1 MKERISSFII
11 ACALVFSCVAIPF
24 LTRPVPASATGAEGM
39 LSWEYMMHLWALEG
53 LFTHDSANYYGGFQG
68 YTDEQKS
75 NAMSGLKDFY
85 DGQTRDLKNW
95 LVVGKG
101 IAEAKV
107 NDWWDKLKSGTLD
120 LVGDVGSAVY
130 DWLNSKSKEVEEQW
144 SDGQSSTVDRSKFI
158 KDGYISGDTL
168 SDFMISYAS
177 RGSKKPQF
185 YYDQPSGKF
194 KAFYILPYAYTYEHL
209 YGDID
214 KSCDFTII
222 YVDNVGYVSGQK
234 FIKWGD
240 DQQAPTISG
249 TYYLQ
254 NFGYAK
260 DIGFYD
266 FIDKISDDLVG
277 SVTVDDKEQEKY
289 KLPPTSAEMDASKQ
303 LPAVIDTYGGN
314 LPQPYKKPENND
326 KHKPVPFVPT
336 PVPVDWTRIHGDG
349 DGSGGVKIIIKDTD
363 INSTKQFNYN
373 EYKKLQVQIKKLSQ
387 TLNKILNLK
396 QYNIENNT
404 EIDGDGKTLPIMEP
418 DFHQAIDL
426 KKKFPFSL
434 PWDVLYIFK
443 LFNSSPEAP
452 AVTIDYPVISKGSGW
467 GCYTVTTKPIVV
479 DFNTD
484 TWNKVAKV
492 CRVML
497 FLLFAVGVCWAF
509 FVK

>member
-1 MKERISSFII
+1 MKERISSLII

-24 LTRPVPASATGAEGM
+24 IARPVPAFATGAEGM

-107 NDWWDKLKSGTLD
+107 NEWWDNLKSGTLD

-130 DWLNSKSKEVEEQW
+130 DWLNAKSSDVAKQW
-144 SDGQSSTVDRSKFI
+144 SSDAPANIKYNSDGNISAKALESYLFSLSPLKPFWQRHSYPIECCGISYLSMSSSRLIYVRVYTKHVFDDGIVRYQEYEFDGIPQSSETIEWTGPEGPFHDWC
-158 KDGYISGDTL
+158 TL
-168 SDFMISYAS
+168 
-177 RGSKKPQF
+177 
-185 YYDQPSGKF
+185 
-194 KAFYILPYAYTYEHL
+194 
-209 YGDID
+209 
-214 KSCDFTII
+214 
-222 YVDNVGYVSGQK
+222 
-234 FIKWGD
+234 
-240 DQQAPTISG
+240 
-249 TYYLQ
+249 
-254 NFGYAK
+254 
-260 DIGFYD
+260 
-266 FIDKISDDLVG
+266 DKIKSNIIDNPSSFWTDIIDNGEKVDIKPLPTYKDL
-277 SVTVDDKEQEKY
+277 ENQ
-289 KLPPTSAEMDASKQ
+289 KQ

-314 LPQPYKKPENND
+314 LPKPYRDPNND
-326 KHKPVPFVPT
+326 DDGDGKNKPVPYTPQPIKVP
-336 PVPVDWTRIHGDG
+336 WELLHGDG

-363 INSTKQFNYN
+363 INSIKEFNYN

-387 TLNKILNLK
+387 TLNKILNLN

-404 EIDGDGKTLPIMEP
+404 KIGGDGKTLPFIEP
-418 DFHQAIDL
+418 DFHQAIDF

-467 GCYTVTTKPIVV
+467 GGYTVTTKPIVV

-484 TWNKVAKV
+484 IWNKVAKV

-497 FLLFAVGVCWAF
+497 FLLFSVGICWAF

>member
-24 LTRPVPASATGAEGM
+24 LTRPVPAQATGVEGM

-107 NDWWDKLKSGTLD
+107 NDWWDNLKSGTLD

-130 DWLNSKSKEVEEQW
+130 DWLNSKSASTSQQW
-144 SDGQSSTVDRSKFI
+144 ADYKDIPSFDTPLISAQISNAVSLTESFAKYKMKNSFQDVVNESDI
-158 KDGYISGDTL
+158 KN
-168 SDFMISYAS
+168 A
-177 RGSKKPQF
+177 KV
-185 YYDQPSGKF
+185 
-194 KAFYILPYAYTYEHL
+194 IL
-209 YGDID
+209 
-214 KSCDFTII
+214 
-222 YVDNVGYVSGQK
+222 
-234 FIKWGD
+234 
-240 DQQAPTISG
+240 ISG
-249 TYYLQ
+249 TTSTYDENAFMCVYNGPATGSLDLNRLDASIYSVNNNSYYKTSEWCGPDYFSFSPYV
-254 NFGYAK
+254 NDANTYVFSNYTVK
-260 DIGFYD
+260 DK
-266 FIDKISDDLVG
+266 DKYKVPPSEEQL
-277 SVTVDDKEQEKY
+277 EQERK
-289 KLPPTSAEMDASKQ
+289 

-314 LPQPYKKPENND
+314 LPQPYKKPDND
-326 KHKPVPFVPT
+326 DKEKPVPYVPT

-467 GCYTVTTKPIVV
+467 GGYTVTTKPIVV

-484 TWNKVAKV
+484 TWNQVAKV

-497 FLLFAVGVCWAF
+497 FLLFAVGICWAF

>member
-24 LTRPVPASATGAEGM
+24 ITRPVPASATGAEGM
-39 LSWEYMMHLWALEG
+39 LSWEYMMHLWALQG

-75 NAMSGLKDFY
+75 NAMSGLKDFF
-85 DGQTRDLKNW
+85 DGQTSDLKNW

-107 NDWWDKLKSGTLD
+107 NEWWDNLKSGTLD

-130 DWLNSKSKEVEEQW
+130 DWLNSKSGEVAKQW
-144 SDGQSSTVDRSKFI
+144 QDGIPEPVDRDKFI
-158 KDGYISGDTL
+158 KGDYL
-168 SDFMISYAS
+168 SNDALSNYLYNFGLAHSE
-177 RGSKKPQF
+177 KCDW
-185 YYDQPSGKF
+185 YYDGRYPYDF
-194 KAFYILPYAYTYEHL
+194 DFDAFYQIPAWDNYNYCFAAVNTKEH
-209 YGDID
+209 YH
-214 KSCDFTII
+214 
-222 YVDNVGYVSGQK
+222 
-234 FIKWGD
+234 FIFRLITSKEW
-240 DQQAPTISG
+240 A
-249 TYYLQ
+249 TYYQ
-254 NFGYAK
+254 DFHNNNFVVPSDVINGICV
-260 DIGFYD
+260 D
-266 FIDKISDDLVG
+266 DKAQEKVQLPP
-277 SVTVDDKEQEKY
+277 TVDDLEK
-289 KLPPTSAEMDASKQ
+289 DKQ

-314 LPQPYKKPENND
+314 LPKPYKDPNND
-326 KHKPVPFVPT
+326 DDGDGKNKPVPYVPQ
-336 PVPVDWTRIHGDG
+336 PIQVPWRLIHGDG

-373 EYKKLQVQIKKLSQ
+373 EYKKLQVQIQKLSQ

-396 QYNIENNT
+396 QYNIKNNT
-404 EIDGDGKTLPIMEP
+404 QIGGKGKVLPFIEP
-418 DFHQAIDL
+418 DFHQAIDF

-443 LFNSSPEAP
+443 LFNSTPEAP

-467 GCYTVTTKPIVV
+467 GGYTVTTKPIVI

-484 TWNKVAKV
+484 IWNKVAKV

-497 FLLFAVGVCWAF
+497 FLLFAVGICWTF

>member
-24 LTRPVPASATGAEGM
+24 IARPVPASATGAEGM

-107 NDWWDKLKSGTLD
+107 NEWWDNLKSGTLD

-130 DWLNSKSKEVEEQW
+130 DWLNAKSSDVAKQW
-144 SDGQSSTVDRSKFI
+144 SSGGSANIKYNSDGNISAEALQSYLFSLDPSRSNEWE
-158 KDGYISGDTL
+158 SG
-168 SDFMISYAS
+168 SCPIECCGISYFSDSTFGSAFGLCVLVYEKRVFS
-177 RGSKKPQF
+177 DNSVGYKMYYYYPDHPRHGFIDWRGPRN
-185 YYDQPSGKF
+185 F
-194 KAFYILPYAYTYEHL
+194 KAYEWHSLDDIKSYIIDNPSSFWT
-209 YGDID
+209 DI
-214 KSCDFTII
+214 
-222 YVDNVGYVSGQK
+222 VDNGEKVD
-234 FIKWGD
+234 IKPL
-240 DQQAPTISG
+240 PT
-249 TYYLQ
+249 Y
-254 NFGYAK
+254 K
-260 DIGFYD
+260 D
-266 FIDKISDDLVG
+266 L
-277 SVTVDDKEQEKY
+277 ENQ
-289 KLPPTSAEMDASKQ
+289 KQ

-314 LPQPYKKPENND
+314 LPKPYRDPNND
-326 KHKPVPFVPT
+326 DDGDGKDKPVPYVPQ
-336 PVPVDWTRIHGDG
+336 PIQVPWRLIHGDG

-363 INSTKQFNYN
+363 INSTKKFNYN

-404 EIDGDGKTLPIMEP
+404 EIGGDGKTLPFIQP
-418 DFHQAIDL
+418 DFHQAIDF

-467 GCYTVTTKPIVV
+467 GGYTVTTKPIVV

-484 TWNKVAKV
+484 IWNKVAKV

-497 FLLFAVGVCWAF
+497 FLLFAVGICWAF

>member
-24 LTRPVPASATGAEGM
+24 LTRPVPAQATGVEGM

-107 NDWWDKLKSGTLD
+107 TDWWDKLKSGTLD

-130 DWLNSKSKEVEEQW
+130 DWLNAKSSDVAKQW
-144 SDGQSSTVDRSKFI
+144 TTGKPANIKYNSDGNMSADALQSYLFS
-158 KDGYISGDTL
+158 L
-168 SDFMISYAS
+168 SSFKPLWTSHSYPIECCGISYAGKS
-177 RGSKKPQF
+177 TDGCPYFYVYTKRVFDDGTVGYKVYIYTSIHTFGSGTDTIEWIGPDNYMAGYWYSLSTIQSLIIDNPSSFWTDIVKDGEKVDIKP
-185 YYDQPSGKF
+185 
-194 KAFYILPYAYTYEHL
+194 LPTYE
-209 YGDID
+209 
-214 KSCDFTII
+214 
-222 YVDNVGYVSGQK
+222 
-234 FIKWGD
+234 
-240 DQQAPTISG
+240 
-249 TYYLQ
+249 
-254 NFGYAK
+254 
-260 DIGFYD
+260 
-266 FIDKISDDLVG
+266 DL
-277 SVTVDDKEQEKY
+277 ENQ
-289 KLPPTSAEMDASKQ
+289 KQ

-314 LPQPYKKPENND
+314 LPKPYRDPNND
-326 KHKPVPFVPT
+326 DDGDGKSKPVPYVPQ
-336 PVPVDWTRIHGDG
+336 PIKVPWQLIHGDG

-373 EYKKLQVQIKKLSQ
+373 EYKKLQIQIKKLSQ

-404 EIDGDGKTLPIMEP
+404 EIDGDGKTLPIIEP

-467 GCYTVTTKPIVV
+467 GGYTVTTKPIVV

-484 TWNKVAKV
+484 TWNQVAKV

>member
-24 LTRPVPASATGAEGM
+24 ITRPVPASATGVEGM
-39 LSWEYMMHLWALEG
+39 LSWEYMMHLWALQG

-75 NAMSGLKDFY
+75 KAMSGLKDFY

-107 NDWWDKLKSGTLD
+107 NEWWNNLKAGTLD

-130 DWLNSKSKEVEEQW
+130 DWLNSKSGEVAKQW
-144 SDGQSSTVDRSKFI
+144 SSNPINENDMIGSDGFLSPSSVASYL
-158 KDGYISGDTL
+158 DGYLSSVAGTPIGIPVYVGNEFDSIEGFMVGKDT
-168 SDFMISYAS
+168 A
-177 RGSKKPQF
+177 
-185 YYDQPSGKF
+185 
-194 KAFYILPYAYTYEHL
+194 
-209 YGDID
+209 
-214 KSCDFTII
+214 
-222 YVDNVGYVSGQK
+222 GYVAYVFWAYYYPNGKLDYRRRELFRADIGDKYSSWYSNGYTDTSVED
-234 FIKWGD
+234 IKALAKAINGVGVFND
-240 DQQAPTISG
+240 KLKEKVDVPLAPTI
-249 TYYLQ
+249 
-254 NFGYAK
+254 
-260 DIGFYD
+260 
-266 FIDKISDDLVG
+266 DDL
-277 SVTVDDKEQEKY
+277 ENQ
-289 KLPPTSAEMDASKQ
+289 KQ
-303 LPAVIDTYGGN
+303 LPSVIDTYGGN
-314 LPQPYKKPENND
+314 LPKPYRDPNND
-326 KHKPVPFVPT
+326 DDGDGKNKPVPYVPQ
-336 PVPVDWTRIHGDG
+336 PIKVPWRLIHGDG

-363 INSTKQFNYN
+363 INSIKQFNYN
-373 EYKKLQVQIKKLSQ
+373 EYKKLQVQIQKLSQ

-396 QYNIENNT
+396 QYNIKNNT
-404 EIDGDGKTLPIMEP
+404 EIGGKGKVLPFIQP
-418 DFHQAIDL
+418 DFHQAIDF

-443 LFNSSPEAP
+443 LFNSTPEAP

-467 GCYTVTTKPIVV
+467 GGYTVTTKPIVV

-484 TWNKVAKV
+484 IWNKVAKV

-497 FLLFAVGVCWAF
+497 FLLFAVGICWSF

>member
-24 LTRPVPASATGAEGM
+24 LTRPVPASATGVEGM

-107 NDWWDKLKSGTLD
+107 NEWWDKLKSGTLD
-120 LVGDVGSAVY
+120 LVGDVGSSVY
-130 DWLNSKSKEVEEQW
+130 DWLNSKSGEVANQW
-144 SDGQSSTVDRSKFI
+144 QDDMPETVDRDKFI
-158 KDGYISGDTL
+158 DGDYLSNDALESYLYNLAKSSAGTTLQGCDFQHYFFRDYDYFYQIPSYHDYGVGVYFVLGNTAKHYYI
-168 SDFMISYAS
+168 ISWLYINFPEKTWATY
-177 RGSKKPQF
+177 
-185 YYDQPSGKF
+185 YYDEYNGVYSSVVNNGICVDD
-194 KAFYILPYAYTYEHL
+194 KAQEKVQLP
-209 YGDID
+209 
-214 KSCDFTII
+214 
-222 YVDNVGYVSGQK
+222 
-234 FIKWGD
+234 
-240 DQQAPTISG
+240 P
-249 TYYLQ
+249 
-254 NFGYAK
+254 
-260 DIGFYD
+260 
-266 FIDKISDDLVG
+266 
-277 SVTVDDKEQEKY
+277 TVDDLEK
-289 KLPPTSAEMDASKQ
+289 DKQ
-303 LPAVIDTYGGN
+303 LPTVIDTYGGN
-314 LPQPYKKPENND
+314 LPKPYRDPNND
-326 KHKPVPFVPT
+326 DDGDGKDKPVPYVPQ
-336 PVPVDWTRIHGDG
+336 PIHIDWPKIHGDG

-373 EYKKLQVQIKKLSQ
+373 EYKKLQIQIKKLSQ

-404 EIDGDGKTLPIMEP
+404 EIGGNGKTLPFIEP
-418 DFHQAIDL
+418 DFHQAIDF

-467 GCYTVTTKPIVV
+467 GGYTVTTKPIVV

-484 TWNKVAKV
+484 IWNKVAKV

-497 FLLFAVGVCWAF
+497 FLLFAVGICWAF

>member
-24 LTRPVPASATGAEGM
+24 LTRPVPASATGVEGM

-130 DWLNSKSKEVEEQW
+130 DWLNAKSSDVSKQWETPQSDIDWSKQYTDGGKMPFSAFQSYCMSLAPGSTFNNPAW
-144 SDGQSSTVDRSKFI
+144 SQPCYG
-158 KDGYISGDTL
+158 
-168 SDFMISYAS
+168 FMISSITDSEIRVRCFSSWNDTWHYPDHSANYRIGKNSDGTYVGENWYLFSYS
-177 RGSKKPQF
+177 RIDSKDPIVYNPYGATTWKPII
-185 YYDQPSGKF
+185 YDGEEAKIKQPV
-194 KAFYILPYAYTYEHL
+194 TYE
-209 YGDID
+209 
-214 KSCDFTII
+214 
-222 YVDNVGYVSGQK
+222 
-234 FIKWGD
+234 
-240 DQQAPTISG
+240 
-249 TYYLQ
+249 
-254 NFGYAK
+254 
-260 DIGFYD
+260 
-266 FIDKISDDLVG
+266 DL
-277 SVTVDDKEQEKY
+277 ENQ
-289 KLPPTSAEMDASKQ
+289 KQ

-314 LPQPYKKPENND
+314 LPKPYRDPNND
-326 KHKPVPFVPT
+326 DDGDGKEKPVPYVPQ
-336 PVPVDWTRIHGDG
+336 PIHIDWPKIHGDG

-373 EYKKLQVQIKKLSQ
+373 EYKQLQVQIKKLSQ

-396 QYNIENNT
+396 QYNIQNNT
-404 EIDGDGKTLPIMEP
+404 EIDGDGKTLPIMKP
-418 DFHQAIDL
+418 DFHQAIDF

-434 PWDVLYIFK
+434 PWDVLYILK
-443 LFNSSPEAP
+443 LFNSTPEAP

-467 GCYTVTTKPIVV
+467 GGYTVTTKPIVV

-484 TWNKVAKV
+484 IWNKVAKV

-497 FLLFAVGVCWAF
+497 FLLFAVGICWAF

>member
-24 LTRPVPASATGAEGM
+24 LTRPVPAQATGVEGM

-120 LVGDVGSAVY
+120 LVGDVGTAVY
-130 DWLNSKSKEVEEQW
+130 DWLNSKSSDVAKQW
-144 SDGQSSTVDRSKFI
+144 ETSSNGDYSNYFNADGM
-158 KDGYISGDTL
+158 ISGSSLIRYLKSIALFFNEDRIQNSYYGFMYLDSTTLYAITYCGTYVLSGQFWKLERNDENNLYWSFRFYGDLTFSQLNDYVNAGNGALL
-168 SDFMISYAS
+168 SDIVLNHV
-177 RGSKKPQF
+177 K
-185 YYDQPSGKF
+185 
-194 KAFYILPYAYTYEHL
+194 
-209 YGDID
+209 D
-214 KSCDFTII
+214 KTNI
-222 YVDNVGYVSGQK
+222 
-234 FIKWGD
+234 
-240 DQQAPTISG
+240 
-249 TYYLQ
+249 
-254 NFGYAK
+254 
-260 DIGFYD
+260 
-266 FIDKISDDLVG
+266 
-277 SVTVDDKEQEKY
+277 
-289 KLPPTSAEMDASKQ
+289 KLPPTAEDLENQKQ
-303 LPAVIDTYGGN
+303 LPTVIDTYGGN
-314 LPQPYKKPENND
+314 LPKPYRDPNND
-326 KHKPVPFVPT
+326 EDGDGKSKPVPYVPQ
-336 PVPVDWTRIHGDG
+336 PIKIPWRLIHGDG

-373 EYKKLQVQIKKLSQ
+373 EYKQLQVQIKKLSQ

-396 QYNIENNT
+396 QYNIQNNT

-443 LFNSSPEAP
+443 LFNSTPEAP

-467 GCYTVTTKPIVV
+467 GGYTVTTKPIVV

-484 TWNKVAKV
+484 IWNKVAKV

-497 FLLFAVGVCWAF
+497 FLLFAVGICWAF